1 MAILRCNMYN
11 RSQKHNTGN
20 DGHTPAHT
28 LFTPEA
34 VALKCLVETLR
45 QAKVLFWFS
54 LIAGS
59 MATVIQVCVIVCG
72 IVHQHTE
79 FQIAVKLLIGLPF
92 NAVAVV
98 AYRQAR
104 EFRQWASSLVISTH
118 GINPASSS
126 GRSVDDGD
134 RQMADLLLSLPA
146 ARLNLLDVVEPLCG
160 HSKGSDEER
169 NSDEEA
175 A

>member
-1 MAILRCNMYN
+1 MAKT
-11 RSQKHNTGN
+11 SQKIVASRRGK
-20 DGHTPAHT
+20 GPVYTP
-28 LFTPEA
+28 LTPEA
-34 VALKCLVETLR
+34 LALRCLDETLH

-79 FQIAVKLLIGLPF
+79 FQIAAKLLIGLPF

-98 AYRQAR
+98 AYKQAR
-104 EFRQWASSLVISTH
+104 DFRRWASSLVISTH
-118 GINPASSS
+118 GINPTPSG
-126 GRSVDDGD
+126 GRSADDGD
-134 RQMADLLLSLPA
+134 KQMADLLLSLPPT
-146 ARLNLLDVVEPLCG
+146 RLNLLDVVDPLCR
-160 HSKGSDEER
+160 HCKDSDEER
-169 NSDEEA
+169 DSDEEA

>member
-1 MAILRCNMYN
+1 MFDGTR
-11 RSQKHNTGN
+11 KHNTGD
-20 DGHTPAHT
+20 DGHTPAHN

-34 VALKCLVETLR
+34 VALKCLIETLS

-54 LIAGS
+54 LIVGS
-59 MATVIQVCVIVCG
+59 MTTVIQVCVIVCG

-79 FQIAVKLLIGLPF
+79 FQIAVKLLVGLPF

-118 GINPASSS
+118 RINPASSG

-134 RQMADLLLSLPA
+134 GRMADLLLSLPA
-146 ARLNLLDVVEPLCG
+146 GRLNLLDVVEPLCG
-160 HSKGSDEER
+160 HGKDSDGGR

-175 A
+175 T